1 MFVRILRRFWRG
13 WAVAALFGR
22 TTRRGRALFPVIT
35 GAAIA
40 WPLLLIGIVIPKP
53 LVQMVALI
61 PVPDWV
67 PSMDVRFVWMGLALL
82 IPLAV
87 GATVTWIVGP
97 QPGQGYLARV
107 LRGFPLTV
115 GLAAAFACI
124 FLSVPL
130 LRLVSLF
137 RRESSAEIP
146 LIMNGPA
153 YADVAI
159 KVAEVLRRQ
168 GFVVRTGRPGWW
180 VTTPIRLLGR
190 MGGRALGSHL
200 PERLEHFETGDLTIT
215 LYPSGIVLRGKR
227 ERLSWAHG
235 LIAEAVVYTEGLQTS
250 DARAQ
255 ALEERL
261 RPLWKHHH
269 DGPSAGEASPNLCDE
284 LEPLA
289 EELRNLQVDWDDWQI
304 LYRQILQLDRVLQG
318 RRQLLDV
325 GVESPAPPGVRARPH
340 P

>member
-1 MFVRILRRFWRG
+1 VLVRILRRFWRG

-22 TTRRGRALFPVIT
+22 TTRRGRALFPIIT

-40 WPLLLIGIVIPKP
+40 WPLLLIGIAIPKP

-61 PVPDWV
+61 PVPEWV
-67 PSMDVRFVWMGLALL
+67 PSMDVRIVWMGLALL

-97 QPGQGYLARV
+97 QPGPGYVARV
-107 LRGFPLTV
+107 LRGFPLTI
-115 GLAAAFACI
+115 GLAVAFACI
-124 FLSVPL
+124 FLSVPAMTIVSL
-130 LRLVSLF
+130 LR
-137 RRESSAEIP
+137 RQRSADIP
-146 LIMNGPA
+146 LIMDGPA

-159 KVAEVLRRQ
+159 KVADVLRRH

-180 VTTPIRLLGR
+180 VTMPIRLLGR
-190 MGGRALGSHL
+190 MGGQALGSHL
-200 PERLEHFETGDLTIT
+200 PDRLEHFQTGDLTIT
-215 LYPSGIVLRGKR
+215 LYPSGVVLRGKR
-227 ERLSWAHG
+227 DRLSWAHG

-269 DGPSAGEASPNLCDE
+269 DGLAGGGPSPE
-284 LEPLA
+284 LSSEIQPIA

-318 RRQLLDV
+318 RRQLLDA
-325 GVESPAPPGVRARPH
+325 GMEASVRRETA
-340 P
+340 